1 MDDFCVLILIK
12 FLVIDPSFFF
22 FFTKGWFK
30 NCLGQVCRFCGM
42 FDPRK
47 HEVLIQCGYMKG
59 RLNRAFTLL
68 MSIIRWT
75 ACVGLFPFD
84 RKIGR
89 KYSRYLSTLRKAKG
103 SKFINNFPRFSSTS
117 SYWEDSCSCQT
128 SWLEAALLS
137 LEAVEFHLV
146 RKVLNI
152 HKFIK
157 FVHYISR
164 RRNGIKDF
172 PLRSTPGKL

>member
-1 MDDFCVLILIK
+1 MIQKLFGTSLQILWN
-12 FLVIDPSFFF
+12 VWSEEARGNP
-22 FFTKGWFK
+22 
-30 NCLGQVCRFCGM
+30 M
-42 FDPRK
+42 
-47 HEVLIQCGYMKG
+47 
-59 RLNRAFTLL
+59 RLYEGKTEFTLL

-128 SWLEAALLS
+128 SWLEAPLLS

>member
-1 MDDFCVLILIK
+1 MDDFCALILIK
-12 FLVIDPSFFF
+12 FLVIDPFFLRRDDSKIVWDKF
-22 FFTKGWFK
+22 ADSVE
-30 NCLGQVCRFCGM
+30 CLN
-42 FDPRK
+42 PRK

-137 LEAVEFHLV
+137 LKAVEFHLV